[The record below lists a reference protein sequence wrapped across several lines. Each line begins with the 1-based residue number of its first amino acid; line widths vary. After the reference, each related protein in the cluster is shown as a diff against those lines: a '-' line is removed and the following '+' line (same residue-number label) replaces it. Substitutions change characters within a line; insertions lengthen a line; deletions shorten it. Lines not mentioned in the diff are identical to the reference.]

1 MEVQK
6 VPVEDD
12 PIPALSDLTTDVVDV
27 IGGYEYAVEHAE
39 SDVKPTLE
47 KFLDIHQRHAA
58 ELMETVSKTGGHP
71 DSSGSMMGA
80 VHKAVVA
87 SQNWFGELDMS
98 TLKGFFDGEER
109 LLSSYD
115 EAAAASDT
123 VPEVNKVVCDQR
135 TELKDLLQK
144 LR

>member
-6 VPVEDD
+6 VPVQDE
-12 PIPALSDLTTDVVDV
+12 PVPALSDLTTDVVDV
-27 IGGYEYAVEHAE
+27 IGGYEYAVERAE
-39 SDVKPTLE
+39 TGIRPTLE
-47 KFLDIHQRHAA
+47 KLLNIHRRHAA
-58 ELMETVSKTGGHP
+58 ELMEAVSKAGGHP

-98 TLKGFFDGEER
+98 TLDGFFDGEER

-115 EAAAASDT
+115 EAAAASDS
-123 VPEVNKVVCDQR
+123 VPEVSKVVCDQR
-135 TELKDLLQK
+135 AELRSLLQQ